1 MNKEKDTMKKNRIQP
16 DNDHKIAQA
25 GCRHDLPRAG
35 C

>member
-25 GCRHDLPRAG
+25 GAMERSF
-35 C
+35 